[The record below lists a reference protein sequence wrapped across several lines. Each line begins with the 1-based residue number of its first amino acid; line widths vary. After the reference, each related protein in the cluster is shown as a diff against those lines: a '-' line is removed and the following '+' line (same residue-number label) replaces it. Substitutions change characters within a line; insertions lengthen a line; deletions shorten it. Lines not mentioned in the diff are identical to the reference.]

1 MDLNLWNAFFGNDSS
16 DISNRYI
23 NQFNRLFPVSN
34 QLWGVKN
41 AVWIDTNNAWLL
53 YLEIPELRAVIE
65 KRASMMASNIP
76 VLYDKNGDVVENH
89 WLNDLIRKPNP
100 TQSWSDAVFTMSV
113 QDALYSNVF
122 AYAPVRSFQVRNLF
136 IPLPSN
142 KVQIKL
148 SGKTLKQMEVGG
160 LIDGYTF
167 KYDDETKESIDVN
180 DMVYITTPDGMSIVK
195 PSSRIET
202 LKFPLSNIK
211 AQYHK
216 RNVLLE
222 NIGAIGILS
231 AQNSDMGGALP
242 MTPEEKTKIQKDWYR
257 RSKDELI
264 ITESQVNWQPMS
276 YPTKDLM
283 LFEELTA
290 DKIALIDAF
299 GLNSNLFSS
308 EKGATFTNMKDSIK
322 MAYTDT
328 IIPETQQMYDSIIQQ
343 FGLDQDGYHLK
354 ADFSHLVVL
363 QEDEVSRNAA
373 QKSKVESYTIMLN
386 DGVISKE
393 QYATEFG
400 IELEKI
406 DQATAQQ
413 SGLIQAQTQLRG
425 TVGGLDGIISLNASV
440 STGQMAHATAVN
452 TLINYYGYAPAIAE
466 TMITAEP
473 IPTNQ

>member
-1 MDLNLWNAFFGNDSS
+1 
-16 DISNRYI
+16 
-23 NQFNRLFPVSN
+23 
-34 QLWGVKN
+34 
-41 AVWIDTNNAWLL
+41 
-53 YLEIPELRAVIE
+53 
-65 KRASMMASNIP
+65 
-76 VLYDKNGDVVENH
+76 
-89 WLNDLIRKPNP
+89 
-100 TQSWSDAVFTMSV
+100 
-113 QDALYSNVF
+113 
-122 AYAPVRSFQVRNLF
+122 
-136 IPLPSN
+136 
-142 KVQIKL
+142 
-148 SGKTLKQMEVGG
+148 MEVGG

-283 LFEELTA
+283 LFEELNA
-290 DKIALIDAF
+290 DKIAVIDAF
-299 GLNSNLFSS
+299 GLNANLFSS

-322 MAYTDT
+322 IAYTDT
-328 IIPETQQMYDSIIQQ
+328 IIPETQQMYDAIIQQ
-343 FGLDQDGYHLK
+343 FGLDQEGYRLK

-363 QEDEVSRNAA
+363 QEDEVSKNAA
-373 QKSKVESYTIMLN
+373 EKTKVEAYTIMLN

-393 QYATEFG
+393 QYANEFG

-440 STGQMAHATAVN
+440 SAGQMARATAVN
-452 TLINYYGYAPAIAE
+452 TLVNYYGYAPAIAE
-466 TMITAEP
+466 TMITVEP
-473 IPTNQ
+473 IQSNQ